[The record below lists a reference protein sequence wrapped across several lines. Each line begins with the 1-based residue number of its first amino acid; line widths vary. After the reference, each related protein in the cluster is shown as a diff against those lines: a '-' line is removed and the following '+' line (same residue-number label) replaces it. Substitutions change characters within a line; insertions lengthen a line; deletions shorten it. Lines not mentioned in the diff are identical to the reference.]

1 MENNRMT
8 IIEETTRTLKTPI
21 SIVCEEDP
29 QEKIFEHYIRLWVNN
44 EISYSDLMKNY
55 PMHEASMLKK
65 ILNFILEKLE

>member
-1 MENNRMT
+1 MT

>member
-1 MENNRMT
+1 MA